1 MGKSKL
7 TQAQLF
13 IMFLLKD
20 DLAAQLK
27 RLNLLR
33 NVVKVDSCCTFLE
46 KFSALHPYL
55 VEFFHVSRLV
65 LQLIDAVALVW
76 LILLRHD
83 NLFQTHRCFFGSS
96 DQRLVEACDVAVRD
110 TDRPES
116 SLSQ

>member
-13 IMFLLKD
+13 ILFLLKD

-65 LQLIDAVALVW
+65 LQLVDTVLLARFVLLCHNYLLKADSLTNFEIKNLLTKIAIW
-76 LILLRHD
+76 LHKIYR
-83 NLFQTHRCFFGSS
+83 F
-96 DQRLVEACDVAVRD
+96 
-110 TDRPES
+110 
-116 SLSQ
+116 SL